1 MYVVKSENYVKSV
14 LKFFNASLSYVCDD
28 RERERFSRSKVG
40 RSCVLYNGHRGSTR
54 SRNRAGRKIGHLL
67 FSMLFPYAR
76 RLSGS
81 ARRRIDAKNSANGS
95 NASRMPRGSFELA
108 RSTDLLVIGSVS
120 KVSAT

>member
-1 MYVVKSENYVKSV
+1 MFATTGNE
-14 LKFFNASLSYVCDD
+14 
-28 RERERFSRSKVG
+28 
-40 RSCVLYNGHRGSTR
+40 RGSFGPRLRDHACCIIAIAVQRDLETEQ
-54 SRNRAGRKIGHLL
+54 GRKIGHLL

-95 NASRMPRGSFELA
+95 NASRMPRDSFELA

-120 KVSAT
+120 KVSAS